1 MLFFQRICPA
11 AFLCLLSCSVA
22 SAETITFSGLTTD
35 RATFTTYVQGNFTVT
50 PESGTWLTN
59 TSNYG
64 DPVPSIIDEGT
75 TASIDVTRNTGTL
88 FTFSGVDLGNFDSV
102 AEGYAI
108 TGYLFGSQIF
118 TTTGAL
124 STTSTAFVDYGTA
137 YSSDVLSR
145 LVITLGGSSEANV
158 DNIAVSAYVPAA
170 TPEPESLTL
179 VLTGAAGMAA
189 VLRRRLA
196 KK

>member
-1 MLFFQRICPA
+1 
-11 AFLCLLSCSVA
+11 
-22 SAETITFSGLTTD
+22 
-35 RATFTTYVQGNFTVT
+35 
-50 PESGTWLTN
+50 
-59 TSNYG
+59 
-64 DPVPSIIDEGT
+64 
-75 TASIDVTRNTGTL
+75 
-88 FTFSGVDLGNFDSV
+88 
-102 AEGYAI
+102 
-108 TGYLFGSQIF
+108 
-118 TTTGAL
+118 
-124 STTSTAFVDYGTA
+124 VDYGTA